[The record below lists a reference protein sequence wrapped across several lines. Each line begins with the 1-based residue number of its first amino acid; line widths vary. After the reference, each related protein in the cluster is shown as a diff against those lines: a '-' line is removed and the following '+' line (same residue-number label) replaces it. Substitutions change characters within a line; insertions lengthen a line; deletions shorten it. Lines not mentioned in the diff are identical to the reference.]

1 MSRRTGVEI
10 TQVFATESYFSPS
23 FILSPEINSLLP
35 ALIFFISSI
44 MSNRISDVLDK
55 SAGKA
60 QVTQGQ
66 SLGTFLAS
74 LTTSGIILVSGIVA
88 YTLLKLRFPEY

>member
-1 MSRRTGVEI
+1 
-10 TQVFATESYFSPS
+10 
-23 FILSPEINSLLP
+23 
-35 ALIFFISSI
+35 

-74 LTTSGIILVSGIVA
+74 LTTSGVILVSGIVA
-88 YTLLKLRFPEY
+88 YTLLKLQFPEY